1 MSSNFNFYVN
11 RQGVQGK
18 RGAKGEQGF
27 SPVISVES
35 QTANEYIL
43 KVENEDGSFF
53 SPNLRGNAI
62 ENNGGTYIRFNPE
75 TEQMYT
81 GFADEATTEQAGVVR
96 MGTYEDL
103 VAGESEELIPN
114 VADVHDYVLN
124 NIGASGF
131 VTTEQF
137 NTYTTTTDAALLSL
151 STNKLNKSTYD
162 AYVLET
168 ASTLNGL
175 STNKLDASTFNSYTT
190 ATDAAI
196 GALYTNKLDFTDLTN
211 TLVQGSNITL
221 TTDTVNKKITISSSG
236 GGGGTQVQSN
246 WAETDNTDPSFIQNK
261 PTLFSG
267 DYDDLTNKPVL
278 GTMASESASDYT
290 PTANLANVA
299 TTGDYDDL
307 LNKPTIPAAQVQSD
321 WNQSDSNSVDFI
333 KNKPT
338 LTVDS
343 AIDSTSENPVQNK
356 VIASALDNKQDV
368 FNANIP
374 LSMSQ
379 EIISPATNG
388 SGTGY
393 YFYWN
398 DTNGYN
404 ESAYIRYIGS
414 SGSSSDYRHTSTIPF
429 EFDKIYKLTGTTGE
443 LVLSNGRPLSTFYA
457 FGKYVPDLNKVVP
470 YMMLPKVGVNG
481 VVSSQTFNL
490 ITHDTTG
497 EAVVNSYASESCSIS
512 QVAGSD
518 LGTGMFCQKKLISG
532 KIVLY
537 IGARFSNSFYLY
549 TIQDASGSTAFTDIM
564 NDCNNIILMTDSMRS
579 VIGSRYSDAEDD
591 LINITSATQL
601 GAADSSLF
609 TTEAIYGESNLNLKY
624 DNSTIKVNSNNQI
637 YVDQSALTS
646 KQDALVSGTNIKT
659 INGTS
664 VLGSGDITIGGGSS
678 LSSGN
683 GININQSNEIDI
695 VQEDSVYNWNDITI
709 VGTPTLVYGVYSGFS
724 NNDYIYMNDY
734 PSSVSSFEMQF
745 DFITGTLDNTN
756 QLLTY
761 PKTEVSWKD
770 APYIFVNSEN
780 KAVCRFFDNGSD
792 VMFYSTSALSSNTEY
807 VLKLVFNGLTASCTI
822 ETGETEANMENRNGN
837 TTVSVST
844 VDFND
849 AIKIGCQ
856 SWTGGVRLDNSYIK
870 VNNSYYGVTT
880 SNPPAKATSSLYGLV
895 KPDGSTTQVTNGIIS
910 TINTV
915 QSSTVNTIVQIT
927 QADYDLLATKDAN
940 TLYVII
946 PASS

>member
-43 KVENEDGSFF
+43 KVENEDGSFTT
-53 SPNLRGNAI
+53 PNLRGNAI

-81 GFADEATTEQAGVVR
+81 GYADGATTEQAGVVR

-103 VAGESEELIPN
+103 VAGESEELVPN
-114 VADVHDYVLN
+114 VADVHNFVQN
-124 NIGASGF
+124 SIGDISGF
-131 VTTEQF
+131 VTTSDF
-137 NTYTTTTDAALLSL
+137 NAYTTTTDAALLSL

-175 STNKLDASTFNSYTT
+175 STNKLDASTFNSYTA

-196 GALYTNKLDFTDLTN
+196 GALDTNKLDFTDLTN

-221 TTDTVNKKITISSSG
+221 TPDAVNKTITISSSG
-236 GGGGTQVQSN
+236 GGGGTQVQS
-246 WAETDNTDPSFIQNK
+246 
-261 PTLFSG
+261 
-267 DYDDLTNKPVL
+267 
-278 GTMASESASDYT
+278 
-290 PTANLANVA
+290 
-299 TTGDYDDL
+299 
-307 LNKPTIPAAQVQSD
+307 D
-321 WNQSDSNSVDFI
+321 WNQSDNTAVDFI

-338 LTVDS
+338 IPAAANDATITITQGGVIKGSFTTNQSTNGTIDIDASASITVDS
-343 AIDSTSENPVQNK
+343 SIDSTSENPVQNK

-368 FNANIP
+368 FNANVP
-374 LSMSQ
+374 LSTSQ

-404 ESAYIRYIGS
+404 ESAYIKYIGS

-470 YMMLPKVGVNG
+470 YMMLPKVGANG

-490 ITHDTTG
+490 ITHDSTG
-497 EAVVNSYASESCSIS
+497 EAVVNSYTSESCSIS
-512 QVAGSD
+512 QAAGSD

-537 IGARFSNSFYLY
+537 IGVRFSNSFYLY
-549 TIQDASGSTAFTDIM
+549 TIQDASGSTSFTNIM
-564 NDCNNIILMTDSMRS
+564 NDCNNIILMTGSMRN

-591 LINITSATQL
+591 LINITSAAQL
-601 GAADSSLF
+601 GTADASMFISEPILGN
-609 TTEAIYGESNLNLKY
+609 INLDLNY
-624 DNSTIKVNSNNQI
+624 DNSTIKVNSSNQI

-646 KQDALVSGTNIKT
+646 KQDALVSGTSIKT

-664 VLGSGDITIGGGSS
+664 VLGSGDITT
-678 LSSGN
+678 GN
-683 GININQSNEIDI
+683 
-695 VQEDSVYNWNDITI
+695 
-709 VGTPTLVYGVYSGFS
+709 
-724 NNDYIYMNDY
+724 
-734 PSSVSSFEMQF
+734 VSS
-745 DFITGTLDNTN
+745 T
-756 QLLTY
+756 
-761 PKTEVSWKD
+761 
-770 APYIFVNSEN
+770 
-780 KAVCRFFDNGSD
+780 
-792 VMFYSTSALSSNTEY
+792 
-807 VLKLVFNGLTASCTI
+807 
-822 ETGETEANMENRNGN
+822 
-837 TTVSVST
+837 
-844 VDFND
+844 
-849 AIKIGCQ
+849 
-856 SWTGGVRLDNSYIK
+856 
-870 VNNSYYGVTT
+870 
-880 SNPPAKATSSLYGLV
+880 
-895 KPDGSTTQVTNGIIS
+895 
-910 TINTV
+910 
-915 QSSTVNTIVQIT
+915 TVNTIVQIT